1 MYEFMAEFVQIEK
14 AVLDEILDRIAY
26 LRKIV
31 ITLYERA
38 REQQPDDWLTTEQL
52 CVLLHTSESKIRSL
66 KRGGHIGF
74 TKCGK
79 KHLYLAEDF
88 VNLLE
93 SVDSYE

>member
-1 MYEFMAEFVQIEK
+1 MAEFVQIEK
-14 AVLDEILDRIAY
+14 ALLDEILNRVAY
-26 LRKIV
+26 LRKI
-31 ITLYERA
+31 ITMLYERV
-38 REQQPDDWLTTEQL
+38 RNKEPDDWLTTEQL
-52 CVLLHTSESKIRSL
+52 CGLLHTSESKIRSL

-93 SVDSYE
+93 RVDAYE

>member
-1 MYEFMAEFVQIEK
+1 MAEFVQIEK
-14 AVLDEILDRIAY
+14 ALLDEILNRVAY
-26 LRKIV
+26 LRKI
-31 ITLYERA
+31 IIMLYERV
-38 REQQPDDWLTTEQL
+38 RNKEPDDWLTTEQL
-52 CVLLHTSESKIRSL
+52 CELLHTSESKIRSL

-93 SVDSYE
+93 RVDAYE